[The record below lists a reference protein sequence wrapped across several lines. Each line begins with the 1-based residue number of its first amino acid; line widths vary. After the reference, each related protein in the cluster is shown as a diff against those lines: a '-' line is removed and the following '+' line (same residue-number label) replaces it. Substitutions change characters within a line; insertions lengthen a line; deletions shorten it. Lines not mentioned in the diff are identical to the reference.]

1 MSSIAFRHGDTI
13 TDIGFDIVLHSL
25 LSTVAL
31 HLEGGNWGGR
41 FPLIMCKLY
50 QGKLDAQDAV
60 AALRELQDMQAG
72 LASLNPDQVVWDI
85 NDLARQPPWGKAI
98 NPGTT
103 SMANY
108 HATVESTS
116 LLDDMLGCVAALK
129 EQGGVLEIIPFD
141 GIEPFYYVS

>member
-1 MSSIAFRHGDTI
+1 MTSIAFRPGDTI

-31 HLEGGNWGGR
+31 HLEGGNWGER
-41 FPLIMCKLY
+41 FPLIMLKLY
-50 QGKLDAQDAV
+50 QGKLDADDAA

-72 LASLNPDQVVWDI
+72 LASLSPDQVVWDI
-85 NDLARQPPWGKAI
+85 NDLQRQPPWGKAI

-116 LLDDMLGCVAALK
+116 LLADMLACVATL
-129 EQGGVLEIIPFD
+129 EQHGGVLEIIPFD

>member
-1 MSSIAFRHGDTI
+1 MSSIAFKHGNAI
-13 TDIGFDIVLHSL
+13 SDIGFDIVLHSL

-31 HLEGGNWGGR
+31 HLEGGNWGAR
-41 FPLIMCKLY
+41 FPLIMLKLY
-50 QGKLDAQDAV
+50 QGSLAAADAS
-60 AALRELQDMQAG
+60 AALLELRDMQAG
-72 LASLNPDQVVWDI
+72 LAKLSPAQVVWDI

-108 HATVESTS
+108 HATVESTN
-116 LLDDMLGCVAALK
+116 LLDDMLACVAAL
-129 EQGGVLEIIPFD
+129 EQQGGMLEIIPFD

>member
-1 MSSIAFRHGDTI
+1 MTSIAFRHGDTI

-31 HLEGGNWGGR
+31 HLEGGNWGER
-41 FPLIMCKLY
+41 FPLIMLKLY
-50 QGKLDAQDAV
+50 QGKLDADNAV
-60 AALRELQDMQAG
+60 TALRELQAMQAG
-72 LASLNPDQVVWDI
+72 LASLRPDQVVWDI
-85 NDLARQPPWGKAI
+85 NDLQRQPPWGKAI

-108 HATVESTS
+108 HATVESTN
-116 LLDDMLGCVAALK
+116 LLDDMLARVAAL
-129 EQGGVLEIIPFD
+129 EQQGGVLEIIPFD

>member
-1 MSSIAFRHGDTI
+1 MTSIAFRHGDTI

-31 HLEGGNWGGR
+31 HLEGGNWGER
-41 FPLIMCKLY
+41 FPLIMLKLY
-50 QGKLDAQDAV
+50 RGSLAAADAG
-60 AALRELQDMQAG
+60 AALRELQAMQAG
-72 LASLNPDQVVWDI
+72 LASLSPAHVVWDI
-85 NDLARQPPWGKAI
+85 NDLARQPPWGQAI

-108 HATVESTS
+108 HATVEGTN
-116 LLDDMLGCVAALK
+116 LLDDMLACVAALK
-129 EQGGVLEIIPFD
+129 EQGGVLEIMPFD